1 MKKIAQ
7 GIVRLRKLILT
18 VAFLLLIPSAIGAI
32 ATRINYDILT
42 YLPQDLDS
50 MIGEVALED
59 DFHLASTGMITVEG
73 LPTNELIAMKKDIE
87 AVPGVT
93 QTFWLSDVIDPS
105 IPTEMLPA
113 DVQQF
118 MFGKNDS
125 TMLIVRFDAP
135 SASDETM
142 EAVAQI
148 EKLLRKDCFF
158 GGMSVILQDTK
169 ALVNQE
175 MPMYILIAVGASLL
189 VLFLSLESTITPLL
203 FMLGLLFPIAYNF
216 GTNIF
221 LGQISYITEALATVL
236 QLGVTMDFS
245 IFLLHRYEEEK
256 LTAASDEDAMVAA
269 IKKTFSSITGSSL
282 TTIAG
287 FLAMCTMQLTLGED
301 IGVVMA
307 KGVLLGVICTI
318 TVLPSLIMTF
328 RRAIEKHTHRTFIP
342 KLKRTSNFVVKH
354 RVPILIAFIMIFIP
368 FFIAQSKTSVYYT
381 IFDALPQDLPGIA
394 GTNRLKEDFDMTTS
408 HFIIVDDT
416 LSEKNL
422 SDLSDELSGVDGIH
436 QVLSYEKFV
445 GGAIPEMFI
454 PDDVRDIFEAG
465 GHKMILANS
474 SYKSGSDE
482 QNNQLSEMIDI
493 VKKYDP
499 NGVITGEGAMTK
511 DLIEVADV
519 DFNNV
524 NITSIIVVFVII
536 AIVFRSASVPV
547 LLVAAI
553 ESAIMIN
560 LGIPY
565 FTGTTLPFI
574 TSIVIGTIQLGATV
588 DYAILM
594 TTRFREERNAG
605 HTAKEAAQIAVEQ
618 CSQSILTSGLT
629 FFAATFSVSLV
640 SRMELIGVLC
650 KLISRGALI
659 SMAVILL
666 VLPALFVITEP
677 ILRKTTFHW
686 LKKPEITEKKA

>member
-148 EKLLRKDCFF
+148 EKLLRKACFF

-245 IFLLHRYEEEK
+245 IFLLHRYDEEK
-256 LTAASDEDAMVAA
+256 KLCASNEEAMENA
-269 IKKTFSSITGSSL
+269 ICKTMSSITASSL

-287 FLAMCTMQLTLGED
+287 FLALCAMQLTLGAD
-301 IGVVMA
+301 LGIVMA
-307 KGVLLGVICTI
+307 KGVALGVICTI
-318 TVLPSLIMTF
+318 VILPSLILF
-328 RRAIEKHTHRTFIP
+328 FDKWVEKYRHRTFMP
-342 KLKRTSNFVVKH
+342 KLTHLSHFVSKH
-354 RVPILIAFIMIFIP
+354 PMPVVVVFVLLMIP
-368 FFIAQSKTSVYYT
+368 FGLAQSRTDIYYN
-381 IFDALPQDLPGIA
+381 IFAALPQDMPGIV
-394 GTNRLKEDFDMTTS
+394 GTNKLGEDFGMMTS
-408 HFIIVDDT
+408 HFILVREELT
-416 LSEKNL
+416 ASQVSGLC
-422 SDLSDELSGVDGIH
+422 DEIKGVDGIT
-436 QVLSYEKFV
+436 QVVSLDSIAGPGFETELLPDELMNIV
-445 GGAIPEMFI
+445 QNGGY
-454 PDDVRDIFEAG
+454 
-465 GHKMILANS
+465 KLILANGC
-474 SYKSGSDE
+474 YKSGSDALNAQVDE
-482 QNNQLSEMIDI
+482 LVRL
-493 VKKYDP
+493 VKTADP
-499 NGVITGEGAMTK
+499 EGLVTGEGAMMK
-511 DLIEVADV
+511 DLVEIADE
-519 DFNNV
+519 DFKNV
-524 NITSIIVVFVII
+524 NIWSIAAVLVII
-536 AIVFRSASVPV
+536 ALSFRSLSVPV
-547 LLVAAI
+547 LLVASIEAAI
-553 ESAIMIN
+553 AINM
-560 LGIPY
+560 GIPY
-565 FTGTTLPFI
+565 FIDDSLPFI
-574 TSIVIGTIQLGATV
+574 ASIVIGTIQLGATV
-588 DYAILM
+588 DYSILM
-594 TTRFREERNAG
+594 TTRYREERLALRSPK
-605 HTAKEAAQIAVEQ
+605 AAAQQALEH

-629 FFAATFSVSLV
+629 FFAATFGVAAI
-640 SRMELIGVLC
+640 SRVELLESIC
-650 KLISRGALI
+650 MLISRGALI
-659 SMAVILL
+659 SMTVILL
-666 VLPALFVITEP
+666 VLPAALMLLDGLIC
-677 ILRKTTFHW
+677 RTTYHW
-686 LKKPEITEKKA
+686 LTAPNAAKE

>member
-18 VAFLLLIPSAIGAI
+18 VAVLLLIPSAIGAI

-73 LPTNELIAMKKDIE
+73 LPTNELIAMKKEIE

-105 IPTEMLPA
+105 IPTAMLPA

-142 EAVAQI
+142 EAVKQI

-175 MPMYILIAVGASLL
+175 MPLYILIAVGASLL

-216 GTNIF
+216 GTNIL

-256 LTAASDEDAMVAA
+256 LTATSDEDAMVAA

-301 IGVVMA
+301 IGIVMA

-354 RVPILIAFIMIFIP
+354 RVPILIAFIIIFIP

-422 SDLSDELSGVDGIH
+422 SDLSDELSDVDGIH

-666 VLPALFVITEP
+666 VLPALLVITEP